1 MSPTFRALHNR
12 NYRLYAAGGI
22 ISNTG
27 TWMQRIAQDWLV
39 LQLHHG
45 SAAQAGTALGVTTG
59 LQFLPILLFSAYA
72 GVVAD
77 RFPKRRMLALTQAF
91 MGVTSLVLG
100 VLAVTGAV
108 QPWMVFAL
116 AFVFGIG
123 TAFDAP
129 TRQSFVSEMVHP
141 DDLANAVGLNSATF
155 NLARIVGPALS
166 GLLIGALGG
175 GIPATGLVILLNG
188 FSYGFVIFAL
198 RRMRAA
204 DLTPSALVVR
214 GKGQLRE
221 GLRYVRGRRD
231 IMLILAVVFFA
242 GTFGMNFQMT
252 SALMATQTFH
262 KGAGE
267 YGVLGTTMA
276 IGSLAGALLGAR
288 RTARPR
294 AMLVVGA
301 GLVFGVIEI
310 GSGLMPSYLWF
321 ALLTPLLGFTVLT
334 MINAANT
341 SVQLSTQPLMRGRV
355 MALYMMIFQGGTPV
369 GAPIVGWVG
378 GTFGARWTLVGGG
391 ALTILGILVAVAVFS
406 RGHTLRYH
414 LGRRTAPSA
423 QETADSVLAA

>member
-1 MSPTFRALHNR
+1 MSPTFRALRNR
-12 NYRLYAAGGI
+12 NYRLYAAGGVV
-22 ISNTG
+22 SNTG

-72 GVVAD
+72 GVLSD
-77 RFPKRRMLALTQAF
+77 RFPKRRMLSLTQAF
-91 MGVTSLVLG
+91 MGATSLLLG
-100 VLAVTGAV
+100 VLAVTGV
-108 QPWMVFAL
+108 VEPWMVFAL
-116 AFVFGIG
+116 AFVFGTG
-123 TAFDAP
+123 AAFDAP

-141 DDLANAVGLNSATF
+141 DDLANAVGLNSASF

-166 GLLIGALGG
+166 GLLIGLLGG
-175 GIPATGLVILLNG
+175 GIEATGLVILLNG
-188 FSYGFVIFAL
+188 FSYGFVIYAL
-198 RRMRAA
+198 RQMRAA
-204 DLTPSALVVR
+204 DLTPSALVAR

-221 GLRYVRGRRD
+221 GLAYVRGRRD

-267 YGVLGTTMA
+267 YGLLGTTMA
-276 IGSLAGALLGAR
+276 IGSFTGALLGAR
-288 RTARPR
+288 RTALPR
-294 AMLVVGA
+294 VRLVVTA
-301 GLVFGVIEI
+301 GLAFGLIEI

-321 ALLTPLLGFTVLT
+321 ALSTPLLGFSVLT

-341 SVQLSTQPLMRGRV
+341 TVQLSTAPTMRGRV

-378 GTFGARWTLVGGG
+378 GTFGARYTLVGGG
-391 ALTILGILVAVAVFS
+391 AFTIVGILVAVAIFS
-406 RGHTLRYH
+406 RGHGLQY
-414 LGRRTAPSA
+414 LFGPRTAPSA

>member
-12 NYRLYAAGGI
+12 NYRLYAAGGVV
-22 ISNTG
+22 SNTG

-45 SAAQAGTALGVTTG
+45 SAAQAGTALGITTG

-72 GVVAD
+72 GVLAD
-77 RFPKRRMLALTQAF
+77 RFPKRRLLSMTQAF
-91 MGVTSLVLG
+91 MGLTSLVLG
-100 VLAVTGAV
+100 TLAVTGAV

-116 AFVFGIG
+116 AFVFGVG

-141 DDLANAVGLNSATF
+141 DDLANAVGLNSASF
-155 NLARIVGPALS
+155 NLARIVGPAIS

-175 GIPATGLVILLNG
+175 GVRATGWVILVNG
-188 FSYGFVIFAL
+188 LSYGFVIFAL

-204 DLTPSALVVR
+204 DLTPSDLVVR
-214 GKGQLRE
+214 GRGQLRE
-221 GLRYVRGRRD
+221 GLRYVRGRPD
-231 IMLILAVVFFA
+231 IMLILGVVFFA

-267 YGVLGTTMA
+267 YGILGTTMA
-276 IGSLAGALLGAR
+276 IGSFTGALLGAR
-288 RTARPR
+288 RSAKPR
-294 AMLVVGA
+294 VRLVVVA
-301 GLVFGVIEI
+301 GLVFGAIEI

-321 ALLTPLLGFTVLT
+321 AASTPLLGFAALT
-334 MINAANT
+334 MVNAANT

-378 GTFGARWTLVGGG
+378 GTFGARYTLVGGG
-391 ALTILGILVAVAVFS
+391 ALTIIGILAAVALFS
-406 RGHTLRYH
+406 RGRGFEYPF
-414 LGRRTAPSA
+414 GRRTAPSPE
-423 QETADSVLAA
+423 ETADTVLAA

>member
-1 MSPTFRALHNR
+1 MSPTFRALRNR
-12 NYRLYAAGGI
+12 NYRLYAAGGVV
-22 ISNTG
+22 SNTG

-45 SAAQAGTALGVTTG
+45 SAAQAGTALGITTG

-77 RFPKRRMLALTQAF
+77 RVPKRRLLALTQAF
-91 MGVTSLVLG
+91 MAVTSLVLG
-100 VLAVTGAV
+100 LLAVTGVV
-108 QPWMVFAL
+108 QPWMVFVL
-116 AFVFGIG
+116 AFVFGTG

-129 TRQSFVSEMVHP
+129 TRQSFVGEMVHP
-141 DDLANAVGLNSATF
+141 DDLANAVGLNSASF

-166 GLLIGALGG
+166 GLLIGVLGG
-175 GIPATGLVILLNG
+175 GVRATGLVILLNAL
-188 FSYGFVIFAL
+188 SYGFVIFAL
-198 RRMRAA
+198 RQMRAA
-204 DLTPSALVVR
+204 DLTPTELVVR

-267 YGVLGTTMA
+267 YGILGTTMA
-276 IGSLAGALLGAR
+276 IGSFTGALLGAR
-288 RTARPR
+288 RSARPR
-294 AMLVVGA
+294 ARLVVAA
-301 GLVFGVIEI
+301 GLAFGVIEI

-321 ALLTPLLGFTVLT
+321 ALSTPLLGFTVLT

-341 SVQLSTQPLMRGRV
+341 SVQLSTQPAMRGRV
-355 MALYMMIFQGGTPV
+355 MALYMMIFQGGTPF

-378 GTFGARWTLVGGG
+378 GTFGARYTLVGGG

-406 RGHTLRYH
+406 RGHGLEY
-414 LGRRTAPSA
+414 LFGRRTAPSS
-423 QETADSVLAA
+423 EDTADSVMAA

>member
-1 MSPTFRALHNR
+1 MSPTFRALRNR
-12 NYRLYAAGGI
+12 NYRLYAAGGV

-39 LQLHHG
+39 LELHHG

-72 GVVAD
+72 GVMAD
-77 RFPKRRMLALTQAF
+77 RFPKRRLLAMTQAF

-100 VLAVTGAV
+100 VLAVTGV
-108 QPWMVFAL
+108 VEPWMVFVL
-116 AFVFGIG
+116 AFVFGTG

-141 DDLANAVGLNSATF
+141 DDLANAVGLNSASF

-166 GLLIGALGG
+166 GLLIGVLGG
-175 GIPATGLVILLNG
+175 GIQATGLVILLNG
-188 FSYGFVIFAL
+188 FSYGFVIYAL
-198 RRMRAA
+198 RQMRAA
-204 DLTPSALVVR
+204 DLTPTDLVVR

-267 YGVLGTTMA
+267 YGLLGTTMA
-276 IGSLAGALLGAR
+276 IGSFTGAMLGAR
-288 RTARPR
+288 RSARPR
-294 AMLVVGA
+294 ARLVVGA
-301 GLVFGVIEI
+301 GLAFGVIEI

-321 ALLTPLLGFTVLT
+321 ALSTPLLGFTVLT

-341 SVQLSTQPLMRGRV
+341 SVQLSTAPNVRGRV

-378 GTFGARWTLVGGG
+378 GTFGARYTLVGGG
-391 ALTILGILVAVAVFS
+391 ALTILGILLAVAIFS
-406 RGHTLRYH
+406 RGHGLEYVF
-414 LGRRTAPSA
+414 GRRTAPSS
-423 QETADSVLAA
+423 EDTAESVLAA

>member
-1 MSPTFRALHNR
+1 MSPTFRALRNR
-12 NYRLYAAGGI
+12 NYRLYAAGGVV
-22 ISNTG
+22 SNTG

-45 SAAQAGTALGVTTG
+45 SAAQAGTALGITTG

-77 RFPKRRMLALTQAF
+77 RVPKRRLLALTQAF
-91 MGVTSLVLG
+91 MAVTSLVLG
-100 VLAVTGAV
+100 LLAVTGVV
-108 QPWMVFAL
+108 QPWMVFVL
-116 AFVFGIG
+116 AFVFGTG

-129 TRQSFVSEMVHP
+129 TRQSFVGEMVHP
-141 DDLANAVGLNSATF
+141 DDLANAVGLNSASF

-166 GLLIGALGG
+166 GLLIGVLGG
-175 GIPATGLVILLNG
+175 GVRATGLVILLNAL
-188 FSYGFVIFAL
+188 SYGFVIFAL
-198 RRMRAA
+198 RQMRAA
-204 DLTPSALVVR
+204 DLTPTELVVR

-267 YGVLGTTMA
+267 YGILGTTMA
-276 IGSLAGALLGAR
+276 IGSFTGALLGAR
-288 RTARPR
+288 RSARPR
-294 AMLVVGA
+294 ARLVVAA
-301 GLVFGVIEI
+301 GLAFGVVEI

-321 ALLTPLLGFTVLT
+321 ALSTPLLGFTVLT

-341 SVQLSTQPLMRGRV
+341 SVQLSTQPAMRGRV
-355 MALYMMIFQGGTPV
+355 MALYMMIFQGGTPF

-378 GTFGARWTLVGGG
+378 GTFGARYTLVGGG

-406 RGHTLRYH
+406 RGHGLEY
-414 LGRRTAPSA
+414 LFGRRTAPSS
-423 QETADSVLAA
+423 EDTADSVMAA